1 MSEPRIHVETYRPKA
16 QRTWRVQRSMR
27 SITVHRENEGIMK
40 IWADLPDPIEI
51 SADMVPAFT
60 QMVAEAAAWSESEDS
75 VAG

>member
-16 QRTWRVQRSMR
+16 QRTWRVQHGAR
-27 SITVHRENEGIMK
+27 SITVQRENDGIMK

-51 SADMVPAFT
+51 PAEWVPAFM
-60 QMVAEAAAWSESEDS
+60 QMVDAAAAWSESEDS